1 MAKREYSEEDM
12 IFQLRRDGQRIL
24 QNIRD
29 TQTVLNVIN
38 EAWSDKHES
47 FLGVLDLLDHKLA
60 MIETATKSLLEKEAG
75 HERTSR

>member
-1 MAKREYSEEDM
+1 MEKRKYSEEDM
-12 IFQLRRDGQRIL
+12 IFQLRRDGEIIL

-29 TQTVLNVIN
+29 TQTVLTVIN

-60 MIETATKSLLEKEAG
+60 MIESATKSLLEKA
-75 HERTSR
+75 SFP